1 VESNV
6 NWYCVDVKNNI
17 IFKNKAFDVEGVFA
31 VVIERE

>member
-1 VESNV
+1 
-6 NWYCVDVKNNI
+6 VDVKNNI